1 MEAQLDYVEKL
12 DGKIAAYNASPR
24 QELLYDILELV
35 FEGIDKNYAVSCP
48 VEMNSDDLTCEPLFS
63 KGKDGKERL
72 VIFTQADTAR
82 QPTVAALKLQG
93 LMYVL
98 ATVDD
103 CEGIIFNPYGDHSL
117 FIPKTLI
124 INAFNAA
131 WSIAF
136 NEKEQ
141 KEEPT
146 PADNNAIPLTGSRS
160 IACER
165 PMEFSLFEVLEDRI
179 RNLTDDPDDF
189 ITVELEKNKD
199 DLLYVQTKKHGESW
213 YVELVFDM
221 SDFGWEY
228 PLILGAELELE
239 EAVKL
244 FKLLLVH
251 KVSPDDLKIVQD
263 RFRDIG
269 FTGPED

>member
-1 MEAQLDYVEKL
+1 MEAQQDFVEKL
-12 DGKIAAYNASPR
+12 DMKIAAYNTSPC
-24 QELLYDILELV
+24 QELLCDILELV

-48 VEMNSDDLTCEPLFS
+48 VEMNSDDLTCEPLFC

-72 VIFTQADTAR
+72 VIFTQEDGTR
-82 QPTVAALKLQG
+82 HPTVAALKLQG
-93 LMYVL
+93 LMYAL
-98 ATVDD
+98 ATLDD
-103 CEGIIFNPYGDHSL
+103 CEGIVFNPYEDHTL
-117 FIPKTLI
+117 FVPKELI
-124 INAFNAA
+124 LNAFNAA

-141 KEEPT
+141 KEEPK
-146 PADNNAIPLTGSRS
+146 PADDNAIPLTGNRS

-165 PMEFSLFEVLEDRI
+165 PMDCSLFEVLEDRI

-199 DLLYVQTKKHGESW
+199 DLLYVQTKRHDKLW

-221 SDFGWEY
+221 SDFDWEY

-239 EAVKL
+239 EAVEL

-251 KVSPDDLKIVQD
+251 GVSPDDLKIVQD